1 MNEEFIRIRI
11 DGYEADI
18 PVSSLPEW
26 RIPKFRKLL
35 KLIRDPDNAHPEEWD
50 RLEAPLTRGLEEAKV
65 RLKAAKEAYQEK
77 YIPVNPRWQT
87 EEARQ
92 QRVLN
97 RSLESDVK
105 RAESQVKH
113 WKSLKTTYDKERN
126 KWK

>member
-1 MNEEFIRIRI
+1 MR
-11 DGYEADI
+11 
-18 PVSSLPEW
+18 
-26 RIPKFRKLL
+26 LL

-65 RLKAAKEAYQEK
+65 RREAAKEAYQEK
-77 YIPVNPRWQT
+77 YISVNPRWQT
-87 EEARQ
+87 EETRQ
-92 QRVLN
+92 QRALN

-105 RAESQVKH
+105 RAESWVKH

>member
-11 DGYEADI
+11 DDYEADI

-26 RIPKFRKLL
+26 RIPKFRQLL

-50 RLEAPLTRGLEEAKV
+50 RLEAHLTRGLEEAKV
-65 RLKAAKEAYQEK
+65 RLEAAKEAYQEK
-77 YIPVNPRWQT
+77 YISVNPRWQM

-92 QRVLN
+92 QRVMN

>member
-26 RIPKFRKLL
+26 RIPKFRQLL

-77 YIPVNPRWQT
+77 YISVNPRWQM

-92 QRVLN
+92 QRVMN

-105 RAESQVKH
+105 QAERQLKR
-113 WKSLKTTYDKERN
+113 WKNLKTIYDKERN
-126 KWK
+126 KRK

>member
-11 DGYEADI
+11 DDFSLDV

-35 KLIRDPDNAHPEEWD
+35 KLIRGPGNVHPEEWG
-50 RLEAPLTRGLEEAKV
+50 RLEAHLTRGLEEAKV
-65 RLKAAKEAYQEK
+65 RREAAKEAYQEK

-87 EEARQ
+87 EETRQ
-92 QRVLN
+92 QRALN

-105 RAESQVKH
+105 RAESWVKH